1 MADLSIKQGAAL
13 LLSLAA
19 YDDQGVAFPLTG
31 VTYRAQVRDAQGNLV
46 ATLPMEAGPGSNQV
60 TVTEPSTASWPIGLL
75 HCDVLFTIA
84 GQNVISDTFSIRVSQ
99 AATQ

>member
-1 MADLSIKQGAAL
+1 MADISIKQGAAL
-13 LLSLAA
+13 LLSLTTF
-19 YDDQGVAFPLTG
+19 DDQGVAFPLTG

-46 ATLPMEAGPGSNQV
+46 ATLPLSAGPASNQISIA
-60 TVTEPSTASWPIGLL
+60 EPSTLGWPVGLL
-75 HCDVLFTIA
+75 HCDMLLTVA